1 MGFFIKKSFGKGPV
15 RITMSSRGVSW
26 SIGANGFRI
35 GSYTS
40 KSRRKKDKKKVE
52 KPKKIQP
59 EIINSSPPIKVN
71 PKIFAW
77 ICRICYLPMIVGGG
91 LICLISKWGFLFIA
105 IGLAELIYRI
115 NFFAPKI
122 ERWENKDGTN

>member
-40 KSRRKKDKKKVE
+40 KSRRKK
-52 KPKKIQP
+52 
-59 EIINSSPPIKVN
+59 IKR
-71 PKIFAW
+71 KLKSLKRFS
-77 ICRICYLPMIVGGG
+77 R
-91 LICLISKWGFLFIA
+91 K
-105 IGLAELIYRI
+105 
-115 NFFAPKI
+115 
-122 ERWENKDGTN
+122 

>member
-115 NFFAPKI
+115 NFCSK
-122 ERWENKDGTN
+122 N